1 MTNIHAKQGLQT
13 VGGFGVRRPRAGR
26 GPDGGDSKFQ
36 IDVVVVR
43 INYNPAPVPGPVVSR
58 RSALEALY
66 SSRVY
71 LDAAAG
77 CNDFQLF
84 ERLKLSA
91 GLGAYPPYCPHRFL
105 CSGVPTSRIAH
116 HVVGER
122 FGASRNVVLPRFFLA
137 HRLGRP
143 LERSEIAWGC
153 LWVRLGCA
161 RGQNKISNCYS
172 QFGLR
177 GRA

>member
-1 MTNIHAKQGLQT
+1 M
-13 VGGFGVRRPRAGR
+13 RRPRAGR

-43 INYNPAPVPGPVVSR
+43 IVVVRIDCNPAPVPGPVVTR

-66 SSRVY
+66 SSRVD
-71 LDAAAG
+71 L
-77 CNDFQLF
+77 

-137 HRLGRP
+137 HHIGRP
-143 LERSEIAWGC
+143 LGRSVIAWGC
-153 LWVRLGCA
+153 LRAHFGCTHEAKKVSRLIEFHGFLPFLAHVRPSPDP
-161 RGQNKISNCYS
+161 R
-172 QFGLR
+172 R
-177 GRA
+177 PHRP